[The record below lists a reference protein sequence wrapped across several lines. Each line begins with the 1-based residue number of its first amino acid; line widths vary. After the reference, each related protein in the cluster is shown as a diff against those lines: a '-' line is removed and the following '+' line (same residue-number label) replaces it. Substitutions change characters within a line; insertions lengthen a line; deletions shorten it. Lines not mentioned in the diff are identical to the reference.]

1 MNNTKFQIIEI
12 KTGNK
17 KIILIKKLPNNDL
30 LIINNL
36 GEIIIYDNILFTQKS
51 IINDYKNKTI
61 NSFII
66 SKQEKKFIFSFN
78 NNISIINYFQNE
90 NKIISKEEILKAHD
104 NNILEIIELSNLNL
118 CSSGGN
124 LIKIWKKVSNN
135 KYQNLII
142 LDSNCEYITS
152 LIEINDKEIFSG
164 LGLNSKI
171 IFWNVDFWNFQTI
184 NKINLFLTNNCAC
197 LLNKNIFCVCCK
209 DFYSFILINLE
220 NKEIIKKIFFNVPQ
234 TKILKNFDNYH
245 LINKLSNEYIIC
257 GCYTTDDLK
266 SCSNRTM
273 IKVFK
278 FNNEKL
284 EFKLIDEIYY
294 PHKRV
299 IKDIIEFKNQKF
311 ITFSY
316 QNDLKIW
323 DLFNKNN

>member
-1 MNNTKFQIIEI
+1 MKNRNFQKIDVYNENN
-12 KTGNK
+12 
-17 KIILIKKLPNNDL
+17 KINLIKKLPNNDL
-30 LIINNL
+30 ISINYLGIIK
-36 GEIIIYDNILFTQKS
+36 IYDYITFNQKS
-51 IINDYKNKTI
+51 IINDYQNNKI

-66 SKQEKKFIFSFN
+66 SKKEKNFIFSFN
-78 NNISIINYFQNE
+78 NNISIINFSQNE
-90 NKIISKEEILKAHD
+90 NKIISKEEILKAH
-104 NNILEIIELSNLNL
+104 NHFILEIIELSNLNL

-124 LIKIWKKVSNN
+124 LIKVWKKLNN
-135 KYQNLII
+135 IKYQNLII
-142 LDSNCEYITS
+142 LDLNCEHITS

-171 IFWNVDFWNFQTI
+171 IFWNVNFWTFQII

-197 LLNKNIFCVCCK
+197 LLNKNIFCICCK
-209 DFYSFILINLE
+209 DYFSFILINLE
-220 NKEIIKKIFFNVPQ
+220 NKEIIKKILIDIPQ
-234 TKILKNFDNYH
+234 SKKLKNFDNYN

-257 GCYTTDDLK
+257 GGYIDDLK
-266 SCSNRTM
+266 SSRRRTM

-278 FNNEKL
+278 FDNEKL
-284 EFKLIDEIYY
+284 EFILFDEIYY